1 MTIREMEFITA
12 AHCVGASSSRIIIR
26 HILPNAIGSIIVE
39 ATLEM
44 GYAIIEEAGL
54 SFLGFGIQ
62 PPTPSWG
69 NLLGNAMEHLT
80 KHPWLAIF
88 PGLMIFLAIISINYI
103 GDGLRAAF
111 DPHKV
116 LKKIGEV

>member
-1 MTIREMEFITA
+1 MTIREMEFITS

-26 HILPNAIGSIIVE
+26 HILPNAIGPIIVE

-80 KHPWLAIF
+80 KHPWLAI
-88 PGLMIFLAIISINYI
+88 ISINYI
-103 GDGLRAAF
+103 GDGLRDAF